1 MKEQRQIF
9 VIFGWVIILFLGC
22 APRITFIPVMPE
34 PTSTNIAAELP
45 VYTPRHP
52 PDRPFRVIG
61 TLFVDEAINFW
72 NVHRLT
78 DSALIQKLTAAAQK
92 HGAQAIWIG
101 ELQTDIKLLPGTT
114 TLPDIKVT
122 VHKHAVAY
130 AITFEPIIPDTEN
143 GGN

>member
-34 PTSTNIAAELP
+34 PTSINIAAELP
-45 VYTPRHP
+45 VYTSQHP
-52 PDRPFRVIG
+52 PVRPFRVIG
-61 TLFVDEAINFW
+61 TLFVDEAIDFW

-78 DSALIQKLTAAAQK
+78 DSALIQQLTAAAQK

-101 ELQTDIKLLPGTT
+101 ELQTDIKLFPGVITF
-114 TLPDIKVT
+114 PDIKVT
-122 VHKHAVAY
+122 FNKHAVAY
-130 AITFEPIIPDTEN
+130 AIIFDTIIPHSEKRR
-143 GGN
+143 